1 MTITNYAP
9 WLRMSGY
16 QKAIFSK
23 NWVLRVAENET
34 NNTSEDKWIHTTK
47 NKQTKKIEH
56 KENWIQNK

>member
-16 QKAIFSK
+16 KKAIFSK

-34 NNTSEDKWIHTTK
+34 NNTGEDTWIHTTK
-47 NKQTKKIEH
+47 NKQTKKI
-56 KENWIQNK
+56 